1 MPIEE
6 KRKRIIESDSTL
18 SISKQCKIVGLSRS
32 TFYYQGKEES
42 DLNLELMRLMDQHY
56 LDHPYKGARRM
67 YIWLTKDKG
76 YQVSENRIARL
87 YYKIMGLR
95 AICPGPHTSKPNKAH
110 KVYPYLLRRLKIERP
125 NQVWAVDITY
135 IPMEKGYMY
144 LFAIID
150 LYSRFVL
157 GWSVSNTMEAQW
169 CQQTVE
175 QAVKQYGQPE
185 ILNTDQG
192 SQFTSDVF
200 SNYIVND
207 LQTKLSMD
215 GKGRATDNAFIE
227 RLWRSVKYEKLYLSP
242 PENGIDLHQKLND
255 FFNYYNYER
264 RHQGIEDHRPADW
277 YYNQPKVKAA

>member
-6 KRKRIIESDSTL
+6 KRKLIIESNSRL

-32 TFYYQGKEES
+32 TFYYQGKEENS
-42 DLNLELMRLMDQHY
+42 LNLELMRLMDQHY

-67 YIWLTKDKG
+67 YIWLTRDKG
-76 YQVSENRIARL
+76 YEVSRNRIDRL

-110 KVYPYLLRRLKIERP
+110 KVYPYLLRDLKIEKP

-135 IPMEKGYMY
+135 IAMEKGYMY

-150 LYSRFVL
+150 LYSRFVV
-157 GWSVSNTMEAQW
+157 GWSVSNTMEAGW
-169 CQQTVE
+169 CLQVVQE
-175 QAVKQYGQPE
+175 AVKQYGPPE

-192 SQFTSDVF
+192 SQFTSDCF
-200 SNYIVND
+200 SNYIVKQ
-207 LQTKLSMD
+207 LEVKLSMD

-242 PENGIDLHQKLND
+242 PENGIDLHQKLSD
-255 FFNYYNYER
+255 FFQYYNFER
-264 RHQGIEDHRPADW
+264 RHQGIEDYKPSDW
-277 YYNQPKVKAA
+277 YFNQVKAKAA